1 MRVDAINQS
10 NKPMVTVRLQKYRH
24 IRQVRKKRSDFS
36 FENEIY
42 KMKKK
47 DEKEQEVPKKV
58 R

>member
-1 MRVDAINQS
+1 MFQIQS
-10 NKPMVTVRLQKYRH
+10 SKPLVTVRSQKYRH
-24 IRQVRKKRSDFS
+24 ISQVRKKRSDFS

-42 KMKKK
+42 EMKKK